1 MDNDYAI
8 EETIELS
15 GETKNCYVFEP
26 DEGSEIVSKIYV
38 RKSVF
43 TGKPAAIV
51 VCIAEQSE

>member
-1 MDNDYAI
+1 MNEDI
-8 EETIELS
+8 VVEETIELS

-43 TGKPAAIV
+43 AGKPASITVQITAND
-51 VCIAEQSE
+51 